1 MLKSKYQTEVMLS
14 EAGCDE
20 AGRGCLA
27 GPVYAAAVVLPEGF
41 RHKLLND
48 SKQVAESDREELRK
62 YIEENAADW
71 AVASCSPAEIDSMN
85 ILNASIEAMHRA
97 VSGLKTRPDFLIIDG
112 NRFKPYPGIGHKCFV
127 KGDAIFKSI
136 AAASILAKTHRDQHM
151 RVLAKLY
158 PQYGWTENKGYPTVA
173 HRKAIAEFGITPMH
187 RKSFRQLPM
196 EPPLFNEFK
205 QHL

>member
-1 MLKSKYQTEVMLS
+1 
-14 EAGCDE
+14 
-20 AGRGCLA
+20 
-27 GPVYAAAVVLPEGF
+27 
-41 RHKLLND
+41 
-48 SKQVAESDREELRK
+48 
-62 YIEENAADW
+62 
-71 AVASCSPAEIDSMN
+71 
-85 ILNASIEAMHRA
+85 
-97 VSGLKTRPDFLIIDG
+97 
-112 NRFKPYPGIGHKCFV
+112 
-127 KGDAIFKSI
+127 
-136 AAASILAKTHRDQHM
+136 M